1 MQAEI
6 IGGKGNNMNKII
18 NGKKYSTDT
27 AKAIGNGGNDFPTSD
42 FHYLSETLYKK
53 YTGEYFLYGEGG
65 PMTIYAR
72 CVGDNSY
79 GYGKNITPLSA
90 KEARQWAEENLSYN
104 DYVKE
109 FGEPEE

>member
-1 MQAEI
+1 
-6 IGGKGNNMNKII
+6 
-18 NGKKYSTDT
+18 
-27 AKAIGNGGNDFPTSD
+27 
-42 FHYLSETLYKK
+42 
-53 YTGEYFLYGEGG
+53 
-65 PMTIYAR
+65 MTIYAR